1 MLRNKV
7 KRGREA
13 PVLAALVEL
22 LVDLKS
28 FHRRE
33 RKRPLFDISRQRVS
47 KSMKEEEAAAGID
60 PSRDYFT
67 VAKVSWGN

>member
-7 KRGREA
+7 KRGRET

-22 LVDLKS
+22 LADLKS

-33 RKRPLFDISRQRVS
+33 RKRPCFDMSRQWVS
-47 KSMKEEEAAAGID
+47 KSMEEEAAAAGID
-60 PSRDYFT
+60 PGQD
-67 VAKVSWGN
+67 